1 MYKKPTHSRIKCLD
15 TDPIR
20 YNLAAKY
27 LVAIGVPFYALSRPG
42 GADKFDNIF
51 PYMVWDGEE
60 ITASMSADNRYSY
73 EVQVGSFEEFITF
86 FEIPVSID
94 VKLNGKYTAVV
105 KRDGTINVGCQT
117 FTFNAMKE
125 LYKAIEQME
134 GDIK

>member
-1 MYKKPTHSRIKCLD
+1 MYKKPTHNQIKCLD

-27 LVAIGVPFYALSRPG
+27 LIAIGVPFYAPSAPH

-60 ITASMSADNRYSY
+60 ITASKSKDKHNSY
-73 EVQVGSFEEFITF
+73 EVQVDSFEEFITF

-94 VKLNGKYTAVV
+94 VKLNDNYTAVV

-117 FTFNAMKE
+117 FTFDAMKE
-125 LYKAIEQME
+125 LYNAVKEME
-134 GDIK
+134 EDTE

>member
-1 MYKKPTHSRIKCLD
+1 MYKKPTRIQIKCLD

-27 LVAIGVPFYALSRPG
+27 LIAIGVPFYAPSKPH

-51 PYMVWDGEE
+51 PYMLWDGEE
-60 ITASMSADNRYSY
+60 ITASKSKYSND
-73 EVQVGSFEEFITF
+73 EVQVDSFEEFIAF

-94 VKLNGKYTAVV
+94 VKLNDNYTAVV

-117 FTFNAMKE
+117 FTFDAMKE
-125 LYKAIEQME
+125 LYNAVKEME
-134 GDIK
+134 GDTE